1 MLRIYTV
8 CRVGIVLC
16 GLFFFLFF
24 TVHAQQSA
32 PVGTLVADRRA
43 ELERNLAT
51 LEKEIEAQRV
61 VLESKQRETVTL
73 ERDVAI
79 LTAKIEKARLSL
91 KARTLVIERLRGDID
106 SKEGV
111 IDNLNEKLERER
123 ESLAQLIRK
132 TNEIDEYTFAEVV
145 LSNRELSE
153 FFSDID
159 SFAAIKQSLNAS
171 FQEITTTR
179 QVTEKEKEE
188 LESKVSEEEGLRKLQ
203 QVEAQRIQ
211 DQERQKT
218 AILKESK
225 GQEALYQKI
234 IKEKEKTAAE
244 IRTELFSL
252 RGSAAIP
259 FEKAY
264 EYAVKAGNKMNVR
277 PAFILGIIAE
287 ESNLGQNV
295 GTGNWRVDMKAPRDT
310 VPFMDITKRLGL
322 NPDEMPVSKKPW
334 YGYGG
339 AMGPAQFIPSTWV
352 LYEERIAEETGHN
365 PPNPWDPGDAFMA
378 AAILLADNGANKG
391 TRQAERLAALRYLAG
406 WVNATK
412 PQYAFYG
419 DDVMELADKYQKQID
434 ILQADN

>member
-1 MLRIYTV
+1 MLSTHMVYRA
-8 CRVGIVLC
+8 GFVLF
-16 GLFFFLFF
+16 GAFFFLFSIAY
-24 TVHAQQSA
+24 AQQVA

-79 LTAKIEKARLSL
+79 LTAKIEKARLSIR
-91 KARTLVIERLRGDID
+91 ARTLVIERLRGDIG

-111 IDNLNEKLERER
+111 IDNLNEKLQRDKD
-123 ESLAQLIRK
+123 SLAQLIRK
-132 TNEIDEYTFAEVV
+132 TNEIDGYTFAEVV

-159 SFAAIKQSLNAS
+159 SFASIKQSLNAS
-171 FQEITTTR
+171 FKEITATKE
-179 QVTEKEKEE
+179 VTEKEKEE
-188 LESKVSEEEGLRKLQ
+188 LELKVAEEEGLMKLQ
-203 QVEAQRIQ
+203 QMEARRIQ
-211 DQERQKT
+211 EQENQKQ

-234 IKEKEKTAAE
+234 IKEKEKTAAQ
-244 IRTELFSL
+244 IRTELFNL

-264 EYAVKAGNKMNVR
+264 EYAVKAGGKMNVR
-277 PAFILGIIAE
+277 PAFILGVIAT
-287 ESNLGQNV
+287 ESNLGENV

-310 VPFMDITKRLGL
+310 VPFLDITKRLGL
-322 NPDEMPVSKKPW
+322 NPDDMPVSKKPW

-339 AMGPAQFIPSTWV
+339 AMGPAQFIPSTWI
-352 LYEERIAEETGHN
+352 LYEDRIAKATGNN
-365 PPNPWDPGDAFMA
+365 PPNPWNPEDAFMA

>member
-1 MLRIYTV
+1 MLSTHMVYRA
-8 CRVGIVLC
+8 GFVLF
-16 GLFFFLFF
+16 GAFFFLFSIAY
-24 TVHAQQSA
+24 AQQVA

-79 LTAKIEKARLSL
+79 LTAKIEKARLSIR
-91 KARTLVIERLRGDID
+91 ARTLVIERLRGDIG

-111 IDNLNEKLERER
+111 IDNLNEKLQRDKD
-123 ESLAQLIRK
+123 SLAQLIRK
-132 TNEIDEYTFAEVV
+132 TNEIDGYTFAEVV

-159 SFAAIKQSLNAS
+159 SFASIKQSLNAS
-171 FQEITTTR
+171 FKEITATKE
-179 QVTEKEKEE
+179 VTEKEKEE
-188 LESKVSEEEGLRKLQ
+188 LELKVAEEEGLMKLQ
-203 QVEAQRIQ
+203 QMEARRIQ
-211 DQERQKT
+211 EQENQKQ

-234 IKEKEKTAAE
+234 IKEKEKTAAQ

-264 EYAVKAGNKMNVR
+264 EYAVKAGGKMNVR
-277 PAFILGIIAE
+277 PAFILGVIAT
-287 ESNLGQNV
+287 ESNLGENV

-310 VPFMDITKRLGL
+310 VPFLDITKRLGL
-322 NPDEMPVSKKPW
+322 NPDDMPVSKKPW

-339 AMGPAQFIPSTWV
+339 AMGPAQFIPSTWI
-352 LYEERIAEETGHN
+352 LYEDRIAKATGNN
-365 PPNPWDPGDAFMA
+365 PPNPWNPEDAFMA